1 MPRSLPVRLAQ
12 FAACAI
18 LATLALPALAQ
29 EITIALGSEPTTLDP
44 QIRQD
49 GGERAVN
56 DNVYE
61 TLIARTV
68 KGDLVPG
75 LAAAMP
81 TQVDATT
88 WRFKLRPNVK
98 FHDGEPFDADA
109 VVTSIKRMLDP
120 ALKSENL
127 SYFNTLVRADK
138 VDDLTVDVH
147 LKGPDS
153 VFLSRMYWLKIIPP
167 KYASDPNFAAKPVGT
182 GPYKFSEWAR
192 GERVVLVANPDYW
205 GPKPQIRK
213 VTFKFIQE
221 PGTRL
226 SGLLA
231 KEFDLITNLSPEFVK
246 RVPKVARVAGLE
258 HPRIVLNA
266 MGGITGDVR
275 VRQALNYA
283 VDKNALAAKLF
294 GGYARVDDGQVLSPS
309 WVGYDRDLKAYPYD
323 PAKGKA
329 LLAEAGIAPGTSIEL
344 IGTSGRWLKDKET
357 TEAVAAYWSAI
368 GLKPDVKIFEFDNYL
383 KRLFDRKARPTAI
396 YVSHANPLLHADR
409 TLSDYYLET
418 GRGSSNHDD
427 TLAALVN
434 TARTES
440 DANKQLALYTQAVKR
455 GREEA
460 LFCYL
465 LGIELLYGLSNR
477 LDWQPGVDAKLLVK
491 DMKVR

>member
-1 MPRSLPVRLAQ
+1 MPRTFHPWITLPFALLVAGFALAGH
-12 FAACAI
+12 
-18 LATLALPALAQ
+18 AQ

-44 QIRQD
+44 QVRQD

-61 TLIARTV
+61 TLIARTI

-81 TQVDATT
+81 TQINPTT
-88 WRFKLRPNVK
+88 WRFKLRPNIK
-98 FHDGEPFDADA
+98 FHDGEPLTADA
-109 VVTSIKRMLDP
+109 VVVSIKRMLDP

-127 SYFNTLVRADK
+127 SYFNTLVKAEK
-138 VDDLTVDVH
+138 IDDLTADVY

-167 KYASDPNFAAKPVGT
+167 KYSSDPNFASRPMGT
-182 GPYKFSEWAR
+182 GPYKLTEWAR

-205 GPKPQIRK
+205 STRPQIQK

-246 RVPKVARVAGLE
+246 RVPKVARVEGLE
-258 HPRIVLNA
+258 HPVIVLNA
-266 MGGITGDVR
+266 ISGLTADVR

-283 VDKNALAAKLF
+283 VDKNALATKLF
-294 GGYARVDDGQVLSPS
+294 GGYARVDDGQVLSPA
-309 WVGYDRDLKAYPYD
+309 WLGYNPNLRAYPYD
-323 PAKGKA
+323 PAKAKI
-329 LLAEAGIAPGTSIEL
+329 LLKDAGVAPGTTIEL

-357 TEAVAAYWSAI
+357 TEAVAAYWTDV
-368 GLKPDVKIFEFDNYL
+368 GLKVDVKIFEFDNYL
-383 KRLFDRKARPTAI
+383 KRLFDRQARPMAI

-409 TLSDYYLET
+409 TLSDYYLKT
-418 GRGSSNHDD
+418 GRGASNNDD
-427 TLAALVN
+427 VLADLVN
-434 TARTES
+434 KARTETNP
-440 DANKQLALYTQAVKR
+440 AKQLALYHEAVKR
-455 GREEA
+455 GYDEA

-465 LGIELLYGLSNR
+465 MGIELLYGLSDR

-491 DMKVR
+491 DMKVH

>member
-1 MPRSLPVRLAQ
+1 MHRSLPRVMLVAA
-12 FAACAI
+12 FAALGAF
-18 LATLALPALAQ
+18 AAPVSSQ

-44 QIRQD
+44 QVRQD

-61 TLIARTV
+61 TLIARTL
-68 KGDLVPG
+68 KGELVPG

-81 TQVDATT
+81 TQVNETT

-98 FHDGEPFDADA
+98 FHDGEPFTADA
-109 VVTSIKRMLDP
+109 VVTSVKRMLDP

-127 SYFNTLVRADK
+127 SYFNTLVKAEK

-153 VFLSRMYWLKIIPP
+153 VFLSRMYWMKIIPP
-167 KYASDPNFAAKPVGT
+167 KYSSDPNFAAKPVGT
-182 GPYKFSEWAR
+182 GPYKFSEWSR

-205 GPKPQIRK
+205 GAKPQIQK
-213 VTFKFIQE
+213 VTFKFVQE

-258 HPRIVLNA
+258 HPVIVLNA
-266 MGGITGDVR
+266 MGSLTADVR

-283 VDKNALAAKLF
+283 VDKNALATKLF
-294 GGYARVDDGQVLSPS
+294 GGYARVDDGQVLSPT
-309 WVGYDRDLKAYPYD
+309 WVGYDAQLKAYPYD
-323 PAKGKA
+323 PAKAKQ
-329 LLAEAGIAPGTSIEL
+329 LLQEAGIAPGTTIEL

-357 TEAVAAYWSAI
+357 TEAVAAYWTDV
-368 GLKPDVKIFEFDNYL
+368 GLKVDVKIFEFDNYL
-383 KRLFDRKARPTAI
+383 KRLFDRQARPMAV

-409 TLSDYYLET
+409 TLSDYYLKT
-418 GRGSSNHDD
+418 GRGSSNSDD

-434 TARTES
+434 TARTET

-491 DMKVR
+491 DMKVH